1 MIIAIPNA
9 LNDFELAEIRALVE
23 DAPFSDGAATAGWAA
38 RLVKRNL
45 QATDGPALSAAGARI
60 EQILLAHP
68 VFVAATRPKHLIGP
82 MVSRYEPGHAYGAHI
97 DNAILAGSRADVSF
111 TVFLS
116 HPEDYDGGELVIATH
131 SGEEAFKLAAGSVV
145 TYPATTLHHVSTVSR
160 GTRIAAVGWVRSY
173 VRAVEQRELL
183 FDLDTALHALFEKSG
198 KTPEL
203 DLLHKTSANLLRMWA
218 DD

>member
-1 MIIAIPNA
+1 MIIAIANA
-9 LNDFELAEIRALVE
+9 LSSRELAEIRAFV
-23 DAPFSDGAATAGWAA
+23 DGAPFSDGAGTAGWAA

-45 QATDGPALSAAGARI
+45 QADASPALSAAGARI
-60 EQILLAHP
+60 EEILLAHP

-82 MVSRYEPGHAYGAHI
+82 MLSRYEPGHAYGPHI

-116 HPEDYDGGELVIATH
+116 EPEAYDGGELVIATH

-145 TYPATTLHHVSTVSR
+145 TYPATTLHHVAAVSR
-160 GTRIAAVGWVRSY
+160 GTRTAAVGWARSY
-173 VRAVEQRELL
+173 VRAAERREIL
-183 FDLDTALHALFEKSG
+183 FDLDTALHALFEKNG

-203 DLLHKTSANLLRMWA
+203 DLLQKTSANLLRMWA